1 MQIARSKILDGNWLY
16 GVSECKVENARVKVY
31 LTFQEEK
38 AWSSYVCYTAKE
50 AVAFR
55 GFMRMLAY
63 NSIVIGAL
71 SFDEIIS
78 IIGLVVASLQAFVLP
93 ITIYLLVVQ
102 TRAMR
107 VQTTALVEQ
116 SKEMTAQTRVF
127 IDTIYSATYQSL
139 YDAEA
144 HIGELMMTYPEA
156 GRILMSPMPQPTEM
170 AKGTG
175 ETAESM
181 RSIDPELRERVRWLG
196 TAMLDF
202 FEHIWTQ
209 AQKGGLPRD
218 IWEAWEDYMGKML
231 GDTRLRH
238 IWQTE
243 RGYYSPDFRRFV
255 DLKVGLSPE
264 TPVMPPLPRP
274 TPARVTGT
282 LTNNEKR
289 AAETSSTPKVARVL
303 RAVTEDSGSDE
314 EKP

>member
-1 MQIARSKILDGNWLY
+1 MI
-16 GVSECKVENARVKVY
+16 
-31 LTFQEEK
+31 
-38 AWSSYVCYTAKE
+38 TA
-50 AVAFR
+50 
-55 GFMRMLAY
+55 
-63 NSIVIGAL
+63 AL
-71 SFDEIIS
+71 SFDQVIAIV
-78 IIGLVVASLQAFVLP
+78 GLVVSAMQALVLP
-93 ITIYLLVVQ
+93 VTIYLLVVQ

-156 GRILMSPMPQPTEM
+156 SRILMSPMPQSAAIQGEAGKGGSDTTE
-170 AKGTG
+170 
-175 ETAESM
+175 SL
-181 RSIDPELRERVRWLG
+181 RVLDPELRERVRWLG

-209 AQKGGLPRD
+209 AQKGGLPKD

-231 GDTRLRH
+231 SETRLRH

-243 RGYYSPDFRRFV
+243 RGYYSPGFRRFV

-274 TPARVTGT
+274 PQTGVTGQ
-282 LTNNEKR
+282 LPPAERR
-289 AAETSSTPKVARVL
+289 AGDASTPQVARVL
-303 RAVTEDSGSDE
+303 RKVTEEAAPSGVVQGAASIHNANDAGASTAAPSGVVQGE
-314 EKP
+314 P